1 MRMEALLL
9 NTTVIPIDR
18 EALVTLYESYSP
30 GLYRYAY
37 RLLGNAG
44 LAEDCVAETFS
55 RFIQAVRHGKGPGEN
70 AQAYLYRIAHNW
82 ITDQYRRQPLPPIEL
97 KEELQADSQGNPAHE
112 FSQKQNQERLRA
124 ALLRLSPE
132 QQQVIQLRF
141 LEDWSYEQV
150 AAVLGKNL
158 EATRALQHRALAA
171 LRRMLLE
178 QEER

>member
-1 MRMEALLL
+1 
-9 NTTVIPIDR
+9 
-18 EALVTLYESYSP
+18 
-30 GLYRYAY
+30 
-37 RLLGNAG
+37 
-44 LAEDCVAETFS
+44 
-55 RFIQAVRHGKGPGEN
+55 
-70 AQAYLYRIAHNW
+70 
-82 ITDQYRRQPLPPIEL
+82 
-97 KEELQADSQGNPAHE
+97 
-112 FSQKQNQERLRA
+112 LRA

-158 EATRALQHRALAA
+158 EATRALQHRALSA